1 MSFKSWVDSKTKKC
15 DLIDIKLIQLSSA
28 AFVLMIAKLWK
39 PLLSLDWYW
48 YGVIF
53 VLAMIKSFILEGVFR
68 AALVMGVF
76 FGFIAIVWGFLLGRL
91 VFFRK

>member
-1 MSFKSWVDSKTKKC
+1 MGFKNWVDLKIEKY

-28 AFVLMIAKLWK
+28 ALVLMIAKIWK

-53 VLAMIKSFILEGVFR
+53 VLAMIKPIYKMLR
-68 AALVMGVF
+68 
-76 FGFIAIVWGFLLGRL
+76 
-91 VFFRK
+91 

>member
-1 MSFKSWVDSKTKKC
+1 VSFKSLVDSKIKKC

-28 AFVLMIAKLWK
+28 AFVLMIAKFWK

-53 VLAMIKSFILEGVFR
+53 VLAMIKPIYKMLSR
-68 AALVMGVF
+68 
-76 FGFIAIVWGFLLGRL
+76 
-91 VFFRK
+91 

>member
-1 MSFKSWVDSKTKKC
+1 VSFKSLVDSKIKKC

-28 AFVLMIAKLWK
+28 AFILIIAKFWK

-53 VLAMIKSFILEGVFR
+53 VLAMIKPIYKMLSR
-68 AALVMGVF
+68 
-76 FGFIAIVWGFLLGRL
+76 
-91 VFFRK
+91 

>member
-1 MSFKSWVDSKTKKC
+1 MGVKNWVDLKIKKY

-28 AFVLMIAKLWK
+28 ALVLMIAKIWK

-53 VLAMIKSFILEGVFR
+53 VLAMIKPIYKIL
-68 AALVMGVF
+68 
-76 FGFIAIVWGFLLGRL
+76 
-91 VFFRK
+91 K

>member
-1 MSFKSWVDSKTKKC
+1 MSFKSLVDSKIKKC

-28 AFVLMIAKLWK
+28 AFILIIAKFWK

-53 VLAMIKSFILEGVFR
+53 VLAMIKPIYKMQSR
-68 AALVMGVF
+68 
-76 FGFIAIVWGFLLGRL
+76 
-91 VFFRK
+91 

>member
-1 MSFKSWVDSKTKKC
+1 MSFKSLVDSKIKKC

-28 AFVLMIAKLWK
+28 AFILMLAKFWK

-53 VLAMIKSFILEGVFR
+53 VLGMIKPIYKMLSR
-68 AALVMGVF
+68 
-76 FGFIAIVWGFLLGRL
+76 
-91 VFFRK
+91 